1 MGTVLDESLTMYNDS
16 VGTVLDESLTIYNDS
31 LRTVPGDS
39 FFVQQKLCKYTIA
52 DIKAE
57 VRQANAI
64 ALGAD
69 QALL

>member
-1 MGTVLDESLTMYNDS
+1 MKISTLRALSSMSLEEA
-16 VGTVLDESLTIYNDS
+16 L
-31 LRTVPGDS
+31 
-39 FFVQQKLCKYTIA
+39 IA